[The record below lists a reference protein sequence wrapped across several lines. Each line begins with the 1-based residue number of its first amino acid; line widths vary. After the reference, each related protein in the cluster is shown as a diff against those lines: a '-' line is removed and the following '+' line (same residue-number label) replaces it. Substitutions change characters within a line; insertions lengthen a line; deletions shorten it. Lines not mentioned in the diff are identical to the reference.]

1 MIETK
6 IKWHKASEE
15 LPERSCKVIAAYFD
29 NMIGIYRI
37 SNINYSDRYKLFNC
51 RDDFCEADVEI
62 YCHFSNDVAYW
73 AYFDE
78 VTAMFPEIK
87 KGR

>member
-15 LPERSCKVIAAYFD
+15 LPERSCKVVAVYFG

-37 SNINYSDRYKLFNC
+37 SSIDYSDRYKLFNC
-51 RDDFCEADVEI
+51 RDDFCEEDI
-62 YCHFSNDVAYW
+62 KTFSCFSNDVAYW

-78 VTAMFPEIK
+78 IKAMFPDTK
-87 KGR
+87 KDR